1 MARVSR
7 GTRTGVVAAAGL
19 LAGTTL
25 IGGCGGQE
33 TGPEA
38 ETGTATGTEAERDAG
53 TGGGDGGDGGDGGE
67 ADEAAAEVVRTAH
80 EKTVAAETAR
90 MTLKVR
96 AAMGGQ
102 QQTLT
107 GDGTVDLAD
116 GTSDLTVEAGGG
128 ERIEQR
134 VVDETLYQRLPDQA
148 REQLGVGK
156 PWISVDLR
164 ELAGSDGTVGGV
176 RVNDPVQGLDYART
190 LDDDATRVG
199 TEEIGGVETT
209 HYRVNVDVDELADGD
224 TAEAER
230 LRQQLGDSLPMHLWL
245 DDQDRIRRQQFEIP
259 LDGEAARSNSRA
271 RSQPP
276 SREASEAKI
285 RTVIEFSDF
294 GTEVEVSPPPAEKTE
309 DVTGKLARRAEG
321 SSHG

>member
-7 GTRTGVVAAAGL
+7 RSRTGAVAAAGL
-19 LAGTTL
+19 LAGTAL
-25 IGGCGGQE
+25 IAGCGEQDP
-33 TGPEA
+33 GP
-38 ETGTATGTEAERDAG
+38 ETGTGAEAEREAG
-53 TGGGDGGDGGDGGE
+53 TGGEDGGE
-67 ADEAAAEVVRTAH
+67 GDEAAAEVVRTAH
-80 EKTVAAETAR
+80 EKTVAAETAK

-107 GDGTVDLAD
+107 GDGAVDLAD

-134 VVDETLYQRLPDQA
+134 VVDETLYQRLPDRA
-148 REQLGVGK
+148 REQLGVDK

-164 ELAGSDGTVGGV
+164 ELAGSSGTVGGI
-176 RVNDPVQGLDYART
+176 RVNDPVRGLDYTRA

-199 TEEIGGVETT
+199 TEEVGGVETT
-209 HYRVNVDVDELADGD
+209 HYRVNVDVDELAGED

-230 LRQQLGDSLPMHLWL
+230 LRQRLGDSLPMHLWL
-245 DDQDRIRRQQFEIP
+245 DDQDRIRRQQFEIS
-259 LDGEAARSNSRA
+259 LDSGAARSNSGSQDRS

-276 SREASEAKI
+276 SREAQEAKI
-285 RTVIEFSDF
+285 RTTVEFSDF

-309 DVTGKLARRAEG
+309 DVTGKLARQTDR
-321 SSHG
+321 SSNG

>member
-7 GTRTGVVAAAGL
+7 RTRTGVVAAAGL

-25 IGGCGGQE
+25 IGGCGGEQDS
-33 TGPEA
+33 GPRA
-38 ETGTATGTEAERDAG
+38 GAGSEAERETGA
-53 TGGGDGGDGGDGGE
+53 GGGDG
-67 ADEAAAEVVRTAH
+67 DEAAAEVVRTAH
-80 EKTVAAETAR
+80 EKTVAAETAK

-107 GDGTVDLAD
+107 GDGTVDLTD
-116 GTSDLTVEAGGG
+116 GTSDLTFEAGGG
-128 ERIEQR
+128 ERVEQR

-148 REQLGVGK
+148 RDQLGVDK

-176 RVNDPVQGLDYART
+176 RINDPIRGLDYTRA

-199 TEEIGGVETT
+199 TEEVGGVATT
-209 HYRVNVDVDELADGD
+209 RYRVNVDVEELAGEN
-224 TAEAER
+224 TAESER

-245 DDQDRIRRQQFEIP
+245 DDQDRIRRQQFEIS

-271 RSQPP
+271 QSQPP
-276 SREASEAKI
+276 SRETRDATV

-294 GTEVEVSPPPAEKTE
+294 GTEVEVSPPPAGKTE
-309 DVTGKLARRAEG
+309 DVTDKLARQADRSPNG
-321 SSHG
+321 

>member
-7 GTRTGVVAAAGL
+7 RTRTGAVAAAGL
-19 LAGTTL
+19 LAGTAL
-25 IGGCGGQE
+25 IAGCGGQD
-33 TGPEA
+33 TGPEDKA
-38 ETGTATGTEAERDAG
+38 GTEAEREAG
-53 TGGGDGGDGGDGGE
+53 TGGEDGGE
-67 ADEAAAEVVRTAH
+67 GDEAAAEIVRTAH
-80 EKTVAAETAR
+80 EKTVAARTAK

-116 GTSDLTVEAGGG
+116 STSDLTVEAGGG

-148 REQLGVGK
+148 RDQLGVDE

-164 ELAGSDGTVGGV
+164 ELAGSNGTVGGV
-176 RVNDPVQGLDYART
+176 RINDPVRGLDYTRA

-199 TEEIGGVETT
+199 TEEVGGVETT
-209 HYRVNVDVDELADGD
+209 RYRVNVDVDELADEN

-245 DDQDRIRRQQFEIP
+245 DDQDRIRRQQFEIS
-259 LDGEAARSNSRA
+259 LDGEAARSNSGSRA
-271 RSQPP
+271 QSQPP
-276 SREASEAKI
+276 SREAREAKI

-309 DVTGKLARRAEG
+309 DVTGKLARQTDR
-321 SSHG
+321 SSNG

>member
-7 GTRTGVVAAAGL
+7 RTRTGVVAAAGL

-25 IGGCGGQE
+25 IGGCGEQDP
-33 TGPEA
+33 GPEA
-38 ETGTATGTEAERDAG
+38 KAGTEAERE
-53 TGGGDGGDGGDGGE
+53 TGAEGGE
-67 ADEAAAEVVRTAH
+67 GDEAAAEVVRTAH
-80 EKTVAAETAR
+80 EKTVAAETAK

-107 GDGTVDLAD
+107 GDGAVDLSD

-134 VVDETLYQRLPDQA
+134 VVDETLYQRLPGQA
-148 REQLGVGK
+148 REQLGVDK

-164 ELAGSDGTVGGV
+164 ELAGSNGSVGGI
-176 RVNDPVQGLDYART
+176 RVNDPIRGLDYTRA

-199 TEEIGGVETT
+199 TEEVGGVETT
-209 HYRVNVDVDELADGD
+209 HYRVNVDVDELAGED

-245 DDQDRIRRQQFEIP
+245 DDQDRIRRQQFEIS
-259 LDGEAARSNSRA
+259 LDSGAARSNSGSQDRS

-276 SREASEAKI
+276 SREAQEAKV
-285 RTVIEFSDF
+285 RTTVEFSDF

-309 DVTGKLARRAEG
+309 DVTGKLARQTDR
-321 SSHG
+321 SSNG

>member
-7 GTRTGVVAAAGL
+7 RTRTGAVAAAGL
-19 LAGTTL
+19 LAGTAL
-25 IGGCGGQE
+25 IAGCGGQD
-33 TGPEA
+33 TGPEDKA
-38 ETGTATGTEAERDAG
+38 GTEAEREAG
-53 TGGGDGGDGGDGGE
+53 TGGEDGEDGEDG
-67 ADEAAAEVVRTAH
+67 DEAAAEIVRTAH
-80 EKTVAAETAR
+80 EKTVAARTAK

-107 GDGTVDLAD
+107 GDGTVDLAE
-116 GTSDLTVEAGGG
+116 GKSDLTVEAGGG

-148 REQLGVGK
+148 RDQLGVDE

-164 ELAGSDGTVGGV
+164 ELAGSNGTVGGV
-176 RVNDPVQGLDYART
+176 RINDPVRGLDYTRA
-190 LDDDATRVG
+190 LEDDATRVG
-199 TEEIGGVETT
+199 TEEVGGVETT
-209 HYRVNVDVDELADGD
+209 RYRVNVDVDELAGEN

-245 DDQDRIRRQQFEIP
+245 DDQDRIRRQQFEIS
-259 LDGEAARSNSRA
+259 LDGEAARSNSGSQA
-271 RSQPP
+271 QSQPP
-276 SREASEAKI
+276 SREAREAKI

-309 DVTGKLARRAEG
+309 DVTGKLARQTDR
-321 SSHG
+321 SSNG